1 MNTLYVYAYL
11 GFTPELYAELGPD
24 YFLQNQHFKIAFKSG
39 MVRYGQVWA
48 ASLVLATFC
57 YNVKKMRDFGWVNQ
71 SNQTRDQSLFCN
83 FVCW

>member
-39 MVRYGQVWA
+39 MVRYELLLWFWLLFVIT
-48 ASLVLATFC
+48 SKRCLILVGLI
-57 YNVKKMRDFGWVNQ
+57 NQ
-71 SNQTRDQSLFCN
+71 SNEGPVTFL
-83 FVCW
+83 